1 MQENNSD
8 EEDETQLQYISD
20 DEHRTVLDYED
31 EDSDAENTEMPRIYL
46 LGPVLII
53 KLSL

>member
-1 MQENNSD
+1 VVDELRRQRDDMQENNSGL

-31 EDSDAENTEMPRIYL
+31 EDSDAE
-46 LGPVLII
+46 
-53 KLSL
+53 

>member
-31 EDSDAENTEMPRIYL
+31 EDSDAE
-46 LGPVLII
+46 
-53 KLSL
+53 